1 MCGICGKLQFDPAYQ
16 VTEAEIKKMAH
27 PIIHRGPDDEGQY
40 LNQNIGLGFRR
51 LSIIDLHTGHQPLTN
66 EYGNVWIVFNGEI
79 YNFKELR
86 EELEAKGHIFRT
98 STDTETIVHLY
109 EEYGEDCVKK
119 LRGMF
124 GFAIWDDREKVLF
137 CARDRFGIKPFFYHI
152 NGSSFLF
159 GSEIK
164 NILQADGISQKV
176 DMNVMDYYL
185 TYGYTPVDKTIFKA
199 IKKLEPA
206 HTLHI
211 KAGGEPVIK
220 KYWDIKFEPDYKKT
234 EEEWCE
240 LIEHK
245 LKEAIEMR
253 MVSDVPLGAFLSGG
267 IDSSSVVA
275 LMSQFSEQPI
285 KTFSI
290 GFNEAAFN
298 ELPYARDVA
307 AMYKTDHHEK
317 IVEPE
322 SIGLLPKLVSAY
334 DEPFAD
340 SSAIPTYYVS
350 KFAREYVTVVLS
362 GDGGDELFA
371 GYDHYPMA
379 QNIQKYN
386 MLPNSISQN
395 LFGAIHKAIPAKV
408 KGKGISYY
416 LSQPKEQIGAYIS
429 KFHQTEREKL
439 YRPEAWAK
447 IKSNPSENEKA
458 AIITAAANNDSDAVS
473 QMLELDMRTWLVDD
487 ILTKVDRVSMQNSL
501 EARVPIL
508 DHEFAELSFK
518 IPSNLKLN
526 GKSTKYILKK
536 AMRKYLPDSILFH
549 KKQGF
554 GVPLKHWFKSDL
566 NDYMNDRLLSD
577 KSPLYEFLD
586 PAYVKKI
593 IHDHQTGMRDFNF
606 KIWSL
611 LFLDEW
617 LRQRTV
623 S

>member
-1 MCGICGKLQFDPAYQ
+1 MCGICGTLHFDPAYQ
-16 VTEAEIKKMAH
+16 VQESEVKRMAH
-27 PIIHRGPDDEGQY
+27 PIIHRGPDDEGFY
-40 LNQNIGLGFRR
+40 LNNNIGLGFRR
-51 LSIIDLHTGHQPLTN
+51 LSIIDLHSGHQPLTN
-66 EYGNVWIVFNGEI
+66 EDGTIWIIFNGEI

-86 EELEAKGHIFRT
+86 KELEAKGHRFKT
-98 STDTETIVHLY
+98 HTDTETIVHLY
-109 EEYGEDCVKK
+109 EEYGTDCVQK

-124 GFAIWDDREKVLF
+124 GFAIWDDRHKKLF
-137 CARDRFGIKPFFYHI
+137 CARDRFGIKPFFYYI
-152 NGSSFLF
+152 DGSRFLF

-164 NILQADGISQKV
+164 NILQADDVSREI
-176 DMNVMDYYL
+176 DINVMDYYL
-185 TYGYTPVDKTIFKA
+185 TYGYTPIDETIYKK

-206 HTLHI
+206 HTLEI

-220 KYWDIKFEPDYKKT
+220 RYWDINFEPDDSIT
-234 EEEWCE
+234 EDEWCE
-240 LIEHK
+240 LIENK

-290 GFNEAAFN
+290 GFKEAAFN

-322 SIGLLPKLVSAY
+322 SIELLPKLVSAY

-379 QNIQKYN
+379 HNIQKYN
-386 MLPNSISQN
+386 MLPDAISKN
-395 LFGAIHKAIPAKV
+395 VFGALHRAIPAKV
-408 KGKGISYY
+408 KGKGITYY
-416 LSQPKEQIGAYIS
+416 LSRPKDSISAYIS

-439 YRPEAWAK
+439 YKPNIWDA
-447 IKSNPSENEKA
+447 IKNNPSESYKEEILRAGSSKDL
-458 AIITAAANNDSDAVS
+458 IF
-473 QMLELDMRTWLVDD
+473 QMQELDMRTWLVDD

-518 IPSNLKLN
+518 IPTKYKLK

-554 GVPLKHWFKSDL
+554 GVPLKLWFKSDL
-566 NDYMNDRLLSD
+566 NDYMNDRLMS
-577 KSPLYEFLD
+577 KNSPLYEFLE
-586 PAYVKKI
+586 PTYVKKI

-606 KIWSL
+606 KIWTL

-617 LRQRTV
+617 LNQQKK

>member
-1 MCGICGKLQFDPAYQ
+1 MCGICGTLHFDPAYQ
-16 VTEAEIKKMAH
+16 VQESEVRRMAH
-27 PIIHRGPDDEGQY
+27 PIIHRGPDDEGFY
-40 LNQNIGLGFRR
+40 LNNNIGLGFRR
-51 LSIIDLHTGHQPLTN
+51 LSIIDLHSGHQPLTN
-66 EYGNVWIVFNGEI
+66 EDGTIWIIFNGEI

-86 EELEAKGHIFRT
+86 KDLEAKGHRFKT
-98 STDTETIVHLY
+98 HTDTETIVHLY
-109 EEYGEDCVKK
+109 EEYGTECVKK

-124 GFAIWDDREKVLF
+124 GFAIWDDRHKKLF
-137 CARDRFGIKPFFYHI
+137 CARDRFGIKPFFYYI
-152 NGSSFLF
+152 DGSRFLF

-164 NILQADGISQKV
+164 NILQADDVSREI
-176 DMNVMDYYL
+176 DINVMDYYL
-185 TYGYTPVDKTIFKA
+185 TYGYTPIDETIYKK

-206 HTLHI
+206 HTLEI

-220 KYWDIKFEPDYKKT
+220 RYWDINFEPDDSIS
-234 EEEWCE
+234 EDEWCE
-240 LIEHK
+240 LIENK
-245 LKEAIEMR
+245 LKESIEMR

-290 GFNEAAFN
+290 GFKEAAFN

-322 SIGLLPKLVSAY
+322 SIELLPKLVSAY

-379 QNIQKYN
+379 HKIQKYN
-386 MLPNSISQN
+386 MLPDAISKN
-395 LFGAIHKAIPAKV
+395 VFGALHRAIPAKV
-408 KGKGISYY
+408 KGKGITYY
-416 LSQPKEQIGAYIS
+416 LSRPKDSVSAYIS

-439 YRPEAWAK
+439 YKPNFWNA
-447 IKSNPSENEKA
+447 IKNNPSESYKEEILRAGSSKDL
-458 AIITAAANNDSDAVS
+458 IF
-473 QMLELDMRTWLVDD
+473 QMQELDIRTWLVDD

-518 IPSNLKLN
+518 IPTKYKLK

-554 GVPLKHWFKSDL
+554 GVPLKLWFKSDL
-566 NDYMNDRLLSD
+566 NDYMNDRLMS
-577 KSPLYEFLD
+577 KNSPLYEFLE
-586 PAYVKKI
+586 PTYVKKI

-606 KIWSL
+606 KIWTL

-617 LRQRTV
+617 LNQQPK